1 MPIALFLEGG
11 YPFLLI
17 LYGGGVCLTMV
28 PLVWGGEKKSGET
41 LWFRRRYGSF
51 GMLGFIP
58 RPLPSR

>member
-28 PLVWGGEKKSGET
+28 PLVWGERKKT
-41 LWFRRRYGSF
+41 AKPCGSAA
-51 GMLGFIP
+51 GMV
-58 RPLPSR
+58 R